1 MGIGKRIGVVAL
13 IAILVVAVA
22 FRTWRLNSVPPGLT
36 HDEASNGHD
45 AAAILRG
52 VRPIYFTV
60 GYGHE
65 PLYPYSVAFLMA
77 FLGTTDLTLRLTT
90 VLWGSGLILL
100 TYLLSRRLFGTLPAL
115 IAAAWMALSFW
126 CVMTSRVGLRAVT
139 SATMFAASAYAFW
152 RAVPLPW
159 GTSREQTVP
168 GSRLSW
174 LWWVVSGVFLGA
186 SIYTYMASRAMPAVY
201 VLFLVYLAAFHVFG
215 RRQEDENK
223 KDMNTR
229 DANTEETKHAN
240 SRHLLAGAKSPDYES
255 GWSMRV
261 TPGWIVGATVGVV
274 VLLLIAAAVAAP
286 LVRYLMTH
294 PEAERRLDQL
304 SGPIEDALHGHF
316 GALWDHVSR
325 SLPMFTIRGDPLW
338 LYNIPGR
345 PLLDVPSGAFFYAG
359 LFVCLWRWRDPRH
372 GFLLLWLAAG
382 VGPALVT
389 GPDATALRSII
400 AQPVLF
406 IIAALGLT
414 TVVGF
419 LYRRCGRWGRIATA
433 SAVVALL
440 VVTGG
445 RTAHAYFDVW
455 AQHRDVRV
463 AYHHALVEQAHY
475 LDAQAE
481 GGAVALSSI
490 YPGRFHDPYTMEVT
504 LRRDDLSM
512 RWFDGRNS
520 LLFPAEGQS
529 RVVIPTIAPL
539 DEVLLPMFVPQATLV
554 HTERFR
560 PDDLVTHFDVY
571 RFDAD
576 DALADLMPTV
586 RGNPVFW
593 SPSDAFP
600 VAHPQST
607 YEPLSLPINVGGV
620 VDLVGYEVLEP
631 TVEPGGEVVLLTVWR
646 VRDAGP
652 GLGATHAVARAGHRI
667 SELVAFTHVLDPD
680 GSVVGQRDRLDVPSW
695 HWRPGDA
702 FVQLHRFPIEA
713 DLAPGHYSL
722 EVGFYTREGS
732 KRLPVIVGDA
742 AVDDRVLLRPLEVAG
757 P

>member
-65 PLYPYSVAFLMA
+65 PLYPYSVALLMA
-77 FLGTTDLTLRLTT
+77 LLGTTDLTLRLTT
-90 VLWGSGLILL
+90 VLWGLGLILL
-100 TYLLSRRLFGTLPAL
+100 TYLLSRRLFGALPAL
-115 IAAAWMALSFW
+115 IAGAWMALSFW

-139 SATMFAASAYAFW
+139 SATTFAASAYAFW
-152 RAVPLPW
+152 RAVPLPGAMVHRGW
-159 GTSREQTVP
+159 VTSREQAVP
-168 GSRLSW
+168 ESRLSW

-201 VLFLVYLAAFHVFG
+201 VLFLVYLAALQAFG
-215 RRQEDENK
+215 RRQK
-223 KDMNTR
+223 GDMARGAELRGVGST
-229 DANTEETKHAN
+229 
-240 SRHLLAGAKSPDYES
+240 HLSWRRLL
-255 GWSMRV
+255 
-261 TPGWIVGATVGVV
+261 VGVA
-274 VLLLIAAAVAAP
+274 VLLLIAAALAAP
-286 LVRYLMTH
+286 LMHYLMTH
-294 PEAERRLDQL
+294 PEAEQRLDQL
-304 SGPIEDALHGHF
+304 SGPIRDALHGRS
-316 GALWDHVSR
+316 GTLWDHVSQ

-359 LFVCLWRWRDPRH
+359 LFVCLWRWRDPRY

-389 GPDATALRSII
+389 GPDATALRSIV

-414 TVVGF
+414 TVVRF
-419 LYRRCGRWGRIATA
+419 LYRRCGRWGRVATA

-463 AYHHALVEQAHY
+463 VYHHALVEQAHY
-475 LDAQAE
+475 LDAQTE

-576 DALADLMPTV
+576 DALADLMPAVT
-586 RGNPVFW
+586 GKPVFW

-631 TVEPGGEVVLLTVWR
+631 TLEPGGEVVLLTVWR

-695 HWRPGDA
+695 HWRPGDV
-702 FVQLHRFPIEA
+702 FVQLHRFPLEA
-713 DLAPGHYSL
+713 DLAPGHYTL
-722 EVGFYTREGS
+722 EVGFYTREAS